1 MDHSCNSKFGNEG
14 AQGWL
19 KKLGSALKPLLDGA
33 GKCAFI
39 GFPNQ
44 RNAGDSALW
53 VGGLRLLDS
62 IGVKVVYTCCHRSY
76 SPHDLVGRL
85 PEGPIVISGGGNLG
99 DMYMD
104 EENLRRAV
112 LRDFPS
118 RRIVQLPQTVHFRS
132 LDEAMRIAPLY
143 AGHSSLRLMVRENES
158 RKWLK
163 RRWSLPS
170 ILAPDA
176 ALGLNGIKKS
186 CSPDTYVFCLLR
198 SDAEGRSEL
207 RKDAALAGFDVED
220 WIDRDSRIGMF
231 ENQTAGLELQYDR
244 LVDKLSRGRGLQ
256 RKWALSR
263 ASLLR
268 SRLAE
273 RRLKRG
279 CRILSRGRVVIT
291 DRLHGHILSLG
302 MGIPNVLIDNN
313 YGKNRAVYESWTAGC
328 PGVAWAESFQEAADI
343 AKTMTK
349 VAPE

>member
-1 MDHSCNSKFGNEG
+1 MDHLYNSNFGNSG
-14 AQGWL
+14 APDWL
-19 KKLGSALKPLLDGA
+19 NTLGSELEQLMDGA

-39 GFPNQ
+39 GFPDQ
-44 RNAGDSALW
+44 RNPGDSALW

-76 SPHDLVGRL
+76 SRNDLVGRL
-85 PEGPIVISGGGNLG
+85 PEGPIVINGGGNLG

-118 RRIVQLPQTVHFRS
+118 RRIVQLPQTVYFRS
-132 LDEAMRIAPLY
+132 LNEAMRIAPLY
-143 AGHSSLRLMVRENES
+143 AGHRGLRLMVRENES

-170 ILAPDA
+170 VLAPDA
-176 ALGLNGIKKS
+176 ALTLNGIKKS
-186 CSPDTYVFCLLR
+186 CSPDTDVFCLLR
-198 SDAEGRSEL
+198 ADAEGRSEL
-207 RKDAALAGFDVED
+207 RKDAALAGFDAED
-220 WIDRDSRIGMF
+220 WIGRDSRIGMF
-231 ENQTAGLELQYDR
+231 ESKTAGLEQQYDR
-244 LVDKLSRGRGLQ
+244 LVDNLCHERGLR

-263 ASLLR
+263 ASVLR

-273 RRLKRG
+273 QRLKRG
-279 CRILSRGRVVIT
+279 CRILSRGCVVIT
-291 DRLHGHILSLG
+291 DRLHGHILSFC

-328 PGVAWAESFQEAADI
+328 PGVAWADSFQEAADLT
-343 AKTMTK
+343 KTMTR
-349 VAPE
+349 VSPE